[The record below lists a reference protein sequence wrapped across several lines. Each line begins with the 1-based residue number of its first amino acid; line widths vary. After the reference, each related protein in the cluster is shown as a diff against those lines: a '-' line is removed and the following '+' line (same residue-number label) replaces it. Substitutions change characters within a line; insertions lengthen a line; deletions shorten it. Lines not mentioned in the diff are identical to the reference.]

1 MIWGRL
7 RALAGPSLRAKAL
20 AATLAVSAGGV
31 ALVQRHEGTVRKVY
45 LDPVNIPT
53 VCTGHTGTVTRKDLG
68 KAFTPERCA
77 ELLRQDLRAAE
88 AGVKRAVRVPI
99 TQGQYDVLTSFTFNV
114 GEANLKGSTL
124 VRKLNA
130 GDCLGAARE
139 FDRWVY
145 ARGQK
150 LPGLVTRRAEE
161 RKIFEEGCQ

>member
-1 MIWGRL
+1 MTWGCL
-7 RALAGPSLRAKAL
+7 RALAGPSLRTRAL
-20 AATLAVSAGGV
+20 AATLALSAGGV
-31 ALVQRHEGTVRKVY
+31 ALVQQHEGTVRRVY
-45 LDPVNIPT
+45 LDPAKIPT
-53 VCTGHTGTVTRKDLG
+53 VCTGHTGTVTHKDLG
-68 KAFTPERCA
+68 KTFTPERCA
-77 ELLRQDLRAAE
+77 ELLRQDLRAAG
-88 AGVKRAVRVPI
+88 AGVKRAVRVPL

-114 GEANLKGSTL
+114 GEANLRGSTL

>member
-1 MIWGRL
+1 MTWARL
-7 RALAGPSLRAKAL
+7 RALAGPSLRTKAL

-31 ALVQRHEGTVRKVY
+31 ALVQHHEGTVHKVY

-68 KAFTPERCA
+68 KTFTLVRCT
-77 ELLRQDLRAAE
+77 ELLRQDLQAAE

-99 TQGQYDVLTSFTFNV
+99 TQGQYDALTSFTFNV

-161 RKIFEEGCQ
+161 RKIFEEDCP

>member
-1 MIWGRL
+1 MTWVRL
-7 RALAGPSLRAKAL
+7 RALAGPSLRTKAL
-20 AATLAVSAGGV
+20 AATLTVSAGGV
-31 ALVQRHEGTVRKVY
+31 ALVQQHEGTVRKVY

-68 KAFTPERCA
+68 KTFTSVRCA

-99 TQGQYDVLTSFTFNV
+99 TQWQYDVLVSFTFNV

-161 RKIFEEGCQ
+161 RKIFEEDCQ